1 MRRLVDKTAEV
12 SATDCRLPRV
22 LGFGVIAAAAVAAVV
37 VVGDGGEQR
46 LKRDD
51 GDGKTLDL
59 KIRIITIIVEN
70 LLFLF

>member
-1 MRRLVDKTAEV
+1 M
-12 SATDCRLPRV
+12 SAKDCRLPRV
-22 LGFGVIAAAAVAAVV
+22 LGFGVIDAAAAVV

-59 KIRIITIIVEN
+59 KIRIITIIVTN
-70 LLFLF
+70 VHF